1 MKLTYAV
8 LLILCLGGCAANTDS
23 GMNGSS
29 ARDREVNQSTA
40 AAAEVVRPALF
51 DKPLPWPVSSGSV
64 VKQFGEHINPVL
76 GTVTNNPGID
86 ISVPVGSPVM
96 SVAPGKV
103 SMIESIPGYGNIVIL
118 EHENA
123 VFSVYAHLSEVS
135 MTKGDEV
142 AAQQVIAM
150 SGENSDGPRLHFEVW
165 HQRQKQNPLLLL
177 EQR

>member
-8 LLILCLGGCAANTDS
+8 LLILCLGGCAANTDT

-29 ARDREVNQSTA
+29 ARERDVNGNTA
-40 AAAEVVRPALF
+40 ATADIARPALF

-64 VKQFGEHINPVL
+64 VKQFGDQINPVL
-76 GTVTNNPGID
+76 GTVTHNPGID

-103 SMIESIPGYGNIVIL
+103 SLIESIPGYGNIVIL
-118 EHENA
+118 EHDNA
-123 VFSVYAHLSEVS
+123 VFSVYAHLSEIS
-135 MTKGDEV
+135 LTKGDAV

-150 SGENSDGPRLHFEVW
+150 SGESIDGPGLHFELW